1 VLSYYLMISGCSVST
16 GKISVLHSAISSDPG
31 GQYANKTNEEYG
43 EIWASA
49 VKLAK
54 VLFVLSIVMKSLSSI
69 PICPNADEGCVNAS
83 ENIVANNKSITGKI
97 SEYLCINYAR
107 LIDQSIKI

>member
-1 VLSYYLMISGCSVST
+1 MISGCSVST

-69 PICPNADEGCVNAS
+69 PICPNADEGCVNPGVS
-83 ENIVANNKSITGKI
+83 EIIITNKKGITGKI
-97 SEYLCINYAR
+97 SEYLRINYSR